1 MHSGRE
7 HNPAASGKGM
17 HSGQRPRAQSR
28 GEREGAVII
37 SIHPHRRMELER
49 MLFHPNTDVRFVRQI
64 IDGPD
69 RVRGVKEICFVRDRK
84 SSDTKKKT
92 GKSLLE
98 LVPASFK

>member
-1 MHSGRE
+1 MWILRPDAEYTKVIVFVADNRS
-7 HNPAASGKGM
+7 SGKI
-17 HSGQRPRAQSR
+17 H
-28 GEREGAVII
+28 GEKQT
-37 SIHPHRRMELER
+37 SIH
-49 MLFHPNTDVRFVRQI
+49 VCFVRQI
-64 IDGPD
+64 NDGPD